1 MKETDA
7 LRRLVGWA
15 LIAIPF
21 VPLGLLFG
29 AVPGDRDVAS
39 LTEWLLGMSIFL
51 PAAWLVAMLAQER
64 VATLGPFADTRAAMV
79 PAGVWVLGFGIL
91 ILGLT
96 ALASSQVFEHQPL
109 SIDSIVQLFQAR
121 IFETGALTAPV
132 PPPGGA
138 FATQHML
145 VDERGW
151 YSQYP
156 PGNSALLALAG
167 AGREWIVPILQT
179 VFSAAFMFRFADRAY
194 GRSTAILAGALLIL
208 SPFFWIMGASYMNHV
223 PTLFFVSM
231 ALMLFGEWEVD
242 RRSAWLFLAG
252 AALGAAALGRPL
264 TAAALTLVFTAW
276 VLPAAIRERR
286 ARYLV
291 VPAIGFLA
299 VAILYPAYN
308 AATTGDPL
316 LPGYL
321 KLWGGSHGLGFH
333 ESPWGDRHTPVTGLR
348 NELVDLSLLNLFL
361 FEWPIPALA
370 FIGSLFAFGRDRPGW
385 DRRLLAAFLAVP
397 AAYFFYWHRDG
408 YLGPRFLYSTLA
420 FVIPLT
426 ARAIV
431 VGAHELTT
439 RSFQIGGLF
448 RPVSGRALLLGLVG
462 LCALYGAAFGIP
474 RRFRAHASS
483 MASMKVD
490 ILAEARAAGIDR
502 GLVFVAVSWGN
513 RLISTAQGSGA
524 PLSLVQK
531 AYRRS
536 DHCEMDGVLAR
547 AGVEGWGAD
556 EVASALETLIAAE
569 HDLVQPSLNSDPS
582 LRLREGGSLE
592 GRCADQVLYDLEGY
606 TIYAPHL
613 LANPPGL
620 DGPIV
625 VARDLREAN
634 AALRDRYPD
643 WPAWLYRP
651 GGFTR
656 LW

>member
-1 MKETDA
+1 MSA

-15 LIAIPF
+15 LIA
-21 VPLGLLFG
+21 VPLVPLWLLFG
-29 AVPGDRDVAS
+29 AIPGDRDVAS
-39 LTEWLLGMSIFL
+39 LTEWLLGISIFL
-51 PAAWLVAMLAQER
+51 PVAWLIAMLVPRADS
-64 VATLGPFADTRAAMV
+64 LGRSADTWVGKVR
-79 PAGVWVLGFGIL
+79 PRVWYLGLATI
-91 ILGLT
+91 ILGL
-96 ALASSQVFEHQPL
+96 AAFASAGIFEHQPL

-121 IFETGALTAPV
+121 IFETGVLAAPE

-156 PGNSALLALAG
+156 PGNSALLALG
-167 AGREWIVPILQT
+167 GPGREWVVPILLT
-179 VFSAAFMFRFADRAY
+179 ALTAVFVFRFTDRAY
-194 GRSTAILAGALLIL
+194 GRTTAVLAGVLLAL

-223 PTLFFVSM
+223 PTLFFVAL
-231 ALMLFGEWEVD
+231 ALMLFGEWEIG
-242 RRSAWLFLAG
+242 RGSGWLLLAG
-252 AALGAAALGRPL
+252 LSLGAAALSRPL
-264 TAAALTLVFTAW
+264 TAGALTLVFAAW
-276 VLPAAIRERR
+276 VLPSAIRERR

-291 VPAIGFLA
+291 IPAIGFLIVA
-299 VAILYPAYN
+299 VLYPLFN
-308 AATTGDPL
+308 AATTGDPM

-333 ESPWGDRHTPVTGLR
+333 ESPWGDRHTPLTGFR
-348 NELVDLSLLNLFL
+348 NELVDLSLLSLFL

-370 FIGSLFAFGRDRPGW
+370 FLGALFAFGWDRPGW
-385 DRRLLAAFLAVP
+385 DRRLLAGFLAVP

-420 FVIPLT
+420 FAVPLT

-431 VGAHELTT
+431 VGADELRT
-439 RSFQIGGLF
+439 RSFQIAGLF
-448 RPVSGRALLLGLVG
+448 RPVSGRTLLIVLVG
-462 LCALYGAAFGIP
+462 LCGLYGAAFGIP

-513 RLISTAQGSGA
+513 RLISTAQGTGA

-531 AYRRS
+531 AYRGS
-536 DHCEMDGVLAR
+536 DHCELDSVLSL
-547 AGVEGWGAD
+547 
-556 EVASALETLIAAE
+556 ASAAGWDADDVAVALEGLISADHE
-569 HDLVQPSLNSDPS
+569 LVQPSLNADPS
-582 LRLREGGSLE
+582 LRLREGGRLQ
-592 GRCADQVLYDLEGY
+592 GRCADQIQYDLQGY

-613 LANPPGL
+613 LANPPAL

-625 VARDLREAN
+625 VARDLREQN
-634 AALRDRYPD
+634 AALRARYPD
-643 WPAWLYRP
+643 RPAWLYRP